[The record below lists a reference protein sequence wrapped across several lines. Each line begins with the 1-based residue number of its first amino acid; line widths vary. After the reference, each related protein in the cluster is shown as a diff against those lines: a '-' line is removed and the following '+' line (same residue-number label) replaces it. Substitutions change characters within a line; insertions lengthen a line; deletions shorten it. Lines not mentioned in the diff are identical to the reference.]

1 VRIERVELFVLRL
14 PLKRAYETSGSR
26 ETHQTRVLA
35 RVESDGAVGWGESV
49 APELPWYSGET
60 PKTVWYALD
69 EIIVPALLAAELH
82 QPEDTERVLWWIRE
96 HRMAKATLEMAIW
109 DLFAKRDGRSL
120 SKVLGGTRDRIL
132 CGVAIGI
139 QPSIEELLETI
150 RRELSAGYQRV
161 KVKIKPGWDGSV
173 AEAIRATFPN
183 LPFMLDA
190 NSAYTLADAPL
201 FKRFDAYKP
210 TMIEQP
216 LAHDDIVD
224 HATLQRQIETAIC
237 LDESIHTGDD
247 ARKAIE
253 LGATRVINIKAG
265 RVGGLTSARRIHD
278 VCRDAGIPVWCGGM
292 LEMGIGR
299 AHNVHLA
306 SLANFKLPG
315 DVSASERYFETE
327 IIGEPFT
334 VQPDGTMRVPTGPG
348 IGVTV
353 LEKLIRKIAVRTK
366 QYRPTRTTV
375 KVRKVAAKTSRVTAK
390 SGKKRTARPA
400 AGRPRA
406 ATPRSRR

>member
-1 VRIERVELFVLRL
+1 MRVERIELFVLRL

-26 ETHQTRVLA
+26 ETHQTRVIA
-35 RVESDGAVGWGESV
+35 RVESEGAVGWGESV

-69 EIIVPALLAAELH
+69 EIIIPALLAAELH
-82 QPEDTERVLWWIRE
+82 QPEDTERVLAWIRE

-120 SKVLGGTRDRIL
+120 SKLLGGTRDRIL

-139 QPSIEELLETI
+139 QPSIDELLATI

-173 AEAIRATFPN
+173 AEAIRNAFPD

-201 FKRFDAYKP
+201 FKRIDAYTP

-224 HATLQRQIETAIC
+224 HATLQREIKTPIC

-265 RVGGLTSARRIHD
+265 RVGGLTSARRVHD
-278 VCRDAGIPVWCGGM
+278 VCREARVPVWCGGM

-306 SLANFKLPG
+306 SLPNFSLPG
-315 DVSASERYFETE
+315 DVSASERYFATE
-327 IIGEPFT
+327 IIAEPFT
-334 VQPDGTMRVPTGPG
+334 VRADGTMGVPTGPG

-353 LEKLIRKIAVRTK
+353 LEKLIRKIAVQTK
-366 QYRPTRTTV
+366 QYRPA
-375 KVRKVAAKTSRVTAK
+375 RKAPAKAKPPVSAARAK
-390 SGKKRTARPA
+390 RGAARPS
-400 AGRPRA
+400 AGRPRP

>member
-1 VRIERVELFVLRL
+1 MRIERVELFVLRL

-26 ETHQTRVLA
+26 ETHQTRVIA
-35 RVESDGAVGWGESV
+35 RVESEGAVGWGESV

-69 EIIVPALLAAELH
+69 EIIIPALLAAELH
-82 QPEDTERVLWWIRE
+82 QPEDTERILAWIRE

-120 SKVLGGTRDRIL
+120 SKLLGGTRDRIL

-139 QPSIEELLETI
+139 QPSIEELLATI

-161 KVKIKPGWDGSV
+161 KVKIKPGWDGAV
-173 AEAIRATFPN
+173 AEAIRNEFPD
-183 LPFMLDA
+183 LPFMIDA
-190 NSAYTLADAPL
+190 NSAYTLADTPL
-201 FKRFDAYKP
+201 FKRIDASMP
-210 TMIEQP
+210 MMIEQP
-216 LAHDDIVD
+216 LAYDDIVD
-224 HATLQRQIETAIC
+224 HAALQREIKTPIC
-237 LDESIHTGDD
+237 LDESIHTGED

-253 LGATRVINIKAG
+253 LGATRIINIKAG
-265 RVGGLTSARRIHD
+265 RVGGLTSARRVHD
-278 VCRDAGIPVWCGGM
+278 VCREARVPVWCGGM

-306 SLANFKLPG
+306 SLPNFSLPG
-315 DVSASERYFETE
+315 DVSASERYFATE

-334 VQPDGTMRVPTGPG
+334 VRSDGTMLVPTGPG

-353 LEKLIRKIAVRTK
+353 LEKVIRKIAARTK
-366 QYRPTRTTV
+366 EYRRPIT
-375 KVRKVAAKTSRVTAK
+375 AAKRA
-390 SGKKRTARPA
+390 ARPS
-400 AGRPRA
+400 AGRSRA

>member
-1 VRIERVELFVLRL
+1 MKVDRVELFVLRL

-26 ETHQTRVLA
+26 ETHQTRVIA
-35 RVESDGAVGWGESV
+35 RVESDGLIGWGEGG
-49 APELPWYSGET
+49 APGLPWYSGET
-60 PKTVWYALD
+60 PRTVWYALD
-69 EIIVPALLAAELH
+69 EIIIPALLAAELH
-82 QPEDTERVLWWIRE
+82 QPEDTERILSWIRE

-120 SKVLGGTRDRIL
+120 SQMLGGTRDRIL

-139 QPSIEELLETI
+139 QPSVDELLETI
-150 RRELSAGYQRV
+150 RRELSSGYQRV

-173 AEAIRATFPN
+173 AEAIRNAFPG
-183 LPFMLDA
+183 LAFMLDA

-201 FKRFDAYKP
+201 FKRIDAYTP

-216 LAHDDIVD
+216 LAYDDIVD
-224 HATLQRQIETAIC
+224 HARLHREITTPIC

-253 LGATRVINIKAG
+253 LGATRIINIKAG

-278 VCRDAGIPVWCGGM
+278 VCQRARVPVWCGGM

-306 SLANFKLPG
+306 SLPNFSLPG
-315 DVSASERYFETE
+315 AVSASERYF
-327 IIGEPFT
+327 
-334 VQPDGTMRVPTGPG
+334 
-348 IGVTV
+348 
-353 LEKLIRKIAVRTK
+353 
-366 QYRPTRTTV
+366 
-375 KVRKVAAKTSRVTAK
+375 
-390 SGKKRTARPA
+390 
-400 AGRPRA
+400 
-406 ATPRSRR
+406 AT